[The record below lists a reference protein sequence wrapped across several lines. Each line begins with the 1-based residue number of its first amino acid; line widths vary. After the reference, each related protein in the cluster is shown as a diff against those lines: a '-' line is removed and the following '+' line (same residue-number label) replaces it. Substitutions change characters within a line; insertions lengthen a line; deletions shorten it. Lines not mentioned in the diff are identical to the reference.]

1 MTLQE
6 LHELTGKVLKE
17 RPELALARVEDC
29 SEQTIKG
36 IGQYKIDV
44 IKEVVVLLDEVSSLF
59 DAEMIAEG
67 EWVCQLN

>member
-17 RPELALARVEDC
+17 RPELSNFEVEDC

-36 IGQYKIDV
+36 IGQYKLDITNEV
-44 IKEVVVLLDEVSSLF
+44 ITILNEASCLF
-59 DAEMIAEG
+59 DEELLVKG
-67 EWVCQLN
+67 EWAWQAN